1 MQKLFL
7 KAKKAVQSLRAAAD
21 KLDEAWSNGK
31 ITRISG
37 AFVGVVRGV
46 ITIIGGVATV
56 MTLGA
61 ATPLLVTGIGV
72 GVIGAGT
79 NIVGNIKESLI
90 NSKEIKKADSDLKEA
105 LDSIANVKGN
115 IHEWLDHKEISRL
128 RNIYKLAEAK
138 R

>member
-37 AFVGVVRGV
+37 TFVGVVRGV